1 MRVGKRPV
9 EAIKDGN
16 EGCCRTGRHEIGKIG
31 GNGHD
36 TLLSRGC
43 VSTNYKSAS
52 HLSIANDLISSR
64 DAVM

>member
-16 EGCCRTGRHEIGKIG
+16 EGCCRTGRDEIGKIG
-31 GNGHD
+31 GNGHE

-43 VSTNYKSAS
+43 VYNYKFAS
-52 HLSIANDLISSR
+52 HLSIANNLISSR
-64 DAVM
+64 DVVM